1 MGRSVS
7 NMSVALLGG
16 TFNPIHFGHLN
27 LANCLVDYLHVESV
41 RMIPC
46 AIPPHRE
53 TPSVSA
59 EQRLAM
65 LQLAI
70 DDHPLLTSDDLEL
83 RKSTPS
89 YSIETVQQI
98 RQQVGE
104 ETPLFFCIG
113 MDSLLTIDS
122 WHQWQKLLDYC
133 HLAICPRPGYKLP
146 IKGHL
151 AEWIEQNLCDD
162 IDRIKTLSQG
172 CLHLCKI
179 PLKDISSTAIRDS
192 IKCAQSI
199 DHLTPKSVVNFITKH
214 SLYE

>member
-122 WHQWQKLLDYC
+122 WHHWQQLLDYC

-162 IDRIKTLSQG
+162 IERVKTLAQG

>member
-1 MGRSVS
+1 MGRSVN

-27 LANCLVDYLHVESV
+27 LANCLVDYLQVESV

-70 DDHPLLTSDDLEL
+70 DGHPLLTSDDLEL

-122 WHQWQKLLDYC
+122 WHHWQQLLDYC

-162 IDRIKTLSQG
+162 IERVKTLAQG

>member
-1 MGRSVS
+1 MGRSVN

-27 LANCLVDYLHVESV
+27 LANCLVDYLQVESM

-122 WHQWQKLLDYC
+122 WHQWQQLLDYC

-162 IDRIKTLSQG
+162 IDRIKTLAQG

>member
-27 LANCLVDYLHVESV
+27 LANCLVDYLQVESV

-70 DDHPLLTSDDLEL
+70 DGHPLLTSDDLEL

-122 WHQWQKLLDYC
+122 WHHWQQLLDYC

-162 IDRIKTLSQG
+162 IERVKTLAQG

-192 IKCAQSI
+192 IKCAESI

>member
-27 LANCLVDYLHVESV
+27 LANCLVDYLQVESV

-70 DDHPLLTSDDLEL
+70 DGHPLLTSDDLEL

-122 WHQWQKLLDYC
+122 WHHWQQLLDYC

-162 IDRIKTLSQG
+162 IERVKTLAQG

>member
-1 MGRSVS
+1 MGRSVN

-27 LANCLVDYLHVESV
+27 LANCLVDYLQVESM

-122 WHQWQKLLDYC
+122 WHHWQQLLDYC

-162 IDRIKTLSQG
+162 IDRIKTLAQG

>member
-1 MGRSVS
+1 MGRSAS
-7 NMSVALLGG
+7 NMSVALFGG

-83 RKSTPS
+83 RKRTPS

-122 WHQWQKLLDYC
+122 WHHWQQLLDYC

-162 IDRIKTLSQG
+162 IARVKTLAQG

>member
-27 LANCLVDYLHVESV
+27 LANCLVDYLQVESV

-122 WHQWQKLLDYC
+122 WHHWQQLLDYC

-162 IDRIKTLSQG
+162 IERVKTLAQG

-199 DHLTPKSVVNFITKH
+199 DHLTPKPVVNFITKH

>member
-1 MGRSVS
+1 MGRSVN

-27 LANCLVDYLHVESV
+27 LANCLVDYLQVESV

-53 TPSVSA
+53 RPSVSA

-122 WHQWQKLLDYC
+122 WHHWQQLLDYC

-162 IDRIKTLSQG
+162 IERVKTLAQG

>member
-59 EQRLAM
+59 EKRLAM

-122 WHQWQKLLDYC
+122 WHHWQQLLDYC

-162 IDRIKTLSQG
+162 IARVKTLAQG

>member
-7 NMSVALLGG
+7 NMSIALLGG

-122 WHQWQKLLDYC
+122 WHHWQQLLDYC

-162 IDRIKTLSQG
+162 IARVKTLAQG

>member
-1 MGRSVS
+1 MGRSVN

-27 LANCLVDYLHVESV
+27 LANCLVDYLQVESM

-59 EQRLAM
+59 EKRLAM

-133 HLAICPRPGYKLP
+133 HLAICPRPGNKLP

-162 IDRIKTLSQG
+162 IDRIKTLAQG

>member
-1 MGRSVS
+1 MGRSVN

-27 LANCLVDYLHVESV
+27 LANCLVDYLQVESV

-122 WHQWQKLLDYC
+122 WHHWQQLLDYC

-162 IDRIKTLSQG
+162 IERVKTLAQG

>member
-1 MGRSVS
+1 MGRSVN

-27 LANCLVDYLHVESV
+27 LANCLVDYLQVESV

-46 AIPPHRE
+46 AIPPHRK

-59 EQRLAM
+59 KQRLAM

-122 WHQWQKLLDYC
+122 WHHWQQLLDYC

-162 IDRIKTLSQG
+162 IARVKTLAQG

>member
-7 NMSVALLGG
+7 NMSIALLGG

-122 WHQWQKLLDYC
+122 WHHWQQLLDYC

-162 IDRIKTLSQG
+162 IDRIKTLAQG

-199 DHLTPKSVVNFITKH
+199 DHLTPKSVVNFIIKH

>member
-59 EQRLAM
+59 EKRLAM

-83 RKSTPS
+83 RKSTPN

-122 WHQWQKLLDYC
+122 WHHWQQLLDYC

-162 IDRIKTLSQG
+162 IERVKTLAQG

>member
-27 LANCLVDYLHVESV
+27 LANCLVDYLQVESV

-59 EQRLAM
+59 EKRLAM

-104 ETPLFFCIG
+104 ETPLLFCIG

-122 WHQWQKLLDYC
+122 WYHWQQLLDYC

-162 IDRIKTLSQG
+162 IERVKTLAQG

-192 IKCAQSI
+192 IKCVQSI

>member
-27 LANCLVDYLHVESV
+27 LANCLVDYLQVESV

-122 WHQWQKLLDYC
+122 WHHWQQLLDYC

-162 IDRIKTLSQG
+162 IERVKTLAQG

>member
-1 MGRSVS
+1 MGRSVN

-122 WHQWQKLLDYC
+122 WHHWQQLLDYC

-162 IDRIKTLSQG
+162 IERVKTLAQG

>member
-27 LANCLVDYLHVESV
+27 LANCLVDYLQVESV

-53 TPSVSA
+53 TPSVSV

-70 DDHPLLTSDDLEL
+70 DDHPLLTCDDLEL
-83 RKSTPS
+83 RKSMPS

-122 WHQWQKLLDYC
+122 WHHWQQLLDYC
-133 HLAICPRPGYKLP
+133 HLAICPRPGYKFP

-162 IDRIKTLSQG
+162 IERVKTLAQG

>member
-27 LANCLVDYLHVESV
+27 LANCLVDYLQVESV

-122 WHQWQKLLDYC
+122 WHHWQQLLDYC

-162 IDRIKTLSQG
+162 IARVKTLAQG

>member
-122 WHQWQKLLDYC
+122 WHHWQQLLDYC

-162 IDRIKTLSQG
+162 IARVKTLAQG

>member
-1 MGRSVS
+1 MGRSVN

-27 LANCLVDYLHVESV
+27 LANCLVDYLQVESM

-122 WHQWQKLLDYC
+122 WHHWQQLLDYC

-162 IDRIKTLSQG
+162 IERVKTLAQG

>member
-1 MGRSVS
+1 MGRSVN

-70 DDHPLLTSDDLEL
+70 DGHPLLTSDDLEL

-122 WHQWQKLLDYC
+122 WHHWQQLLDYC

-162 IDRIKTLSQG
+162 IDRVKTLAQG

>member
-53 TPSVSA
+53 TPCVSA

-122 WHQWQKLLDYC
+122 WHHWQQLLDYC

-162 IDRIKTLSQG
+162 IERVKTLAQG

>member
-1 MGRSVS
+1 MGRSVN

-27 LANCLVDYLHVESV
+27 LANCLVDYLQVESV

-122 WHQWQKLLDYC
+122 WHHWQQLLDYC

-162 IDRIKTLSQG
+162 IDRIKTLAQG

>member
-27 LANCLVDYLHVESV
+27 LANCLVDYLQVESV

-122 WHQWQKLLDYC
+122 WHHWQQLLDYC

-162 IDRIKTLSQG
+162 IDRVKTLAQG

>member
-59 EQRLAM
+59 EKRLAM

-122 WHQWQKLLDYC
+122 WHHWQQLLDYC

-162 IDRIKTLSQG
+162 IERVKTLAQG

>member
-1 MGRSVS
+1 MGRSVN

-27 LANCLVDYLHVESV
+27 LANCLVDYLQVESV

-98 RQQVGE
+98 RQQVGK

-122 WHQWQKLLDYC
+122 WHHWQQLLDYC

-162 IDRIKTLSQG
+162 IERVKTLAQG

>member
-1 MGRSVS
+1 MGKFVS
-7 NMSVALLGG
+7 NMSVALFGG
-16 TFNPIHFGHLN
+16 TFNPVHFGHLN
-27 LANCLVDYLHVESV
+27 LANNLADYLQVESV

-70 DDHPLLTSDDLEL
+70 DDHPLLISDDLEL

-89 YSIETVQQI
+89 YSIETIQQI
-98 RQQVGE
+98 RQQLGDQI
-104 ETPLFFCIG
+104 PLFFCIG

-122 WHQWQKLLDYC
+122 WHQWQQLLDYC
-133 HLAICPRPGYKLP
+133 HLVICPRPGYELP
-146 IKGHL
+146 TKGHL
-151 AEWIEQNLCDD
+151 AQWTEQHKCDD
-162 IDRIKTLSQG
+162 IDKIKTLAQG
-172 CLHLCKI
+172 RLHLCKI

-199 DHLTPKSVVNFITKH
+199 DHLTPKPVVNFISQH